1 MAHGFFTMIGTV
13 DASRAAIK
21 QAAWRLRA
29 WSGLAPAPRQ
39 IF

>member
-1 MAHGFFTMIGTV
+1 MIGAV

-21 QAAWRLRA
+21 QAASRLRA
-29 WSGLAPAPRQ
+29 WFDVAPAPRQ